1 MVYAVI
7 LGAIRMIFVFWDHD
21 EKALVRTFCDELI
34 NVVVQ
39 EPEELKKGWEATDF
53 TSMEDCKSQ
62 VGYSIMR
69 DEIIALCFGLALQ
82 AHFALVLFTHFK
94 NAELAKSRGGC
105 QPDNNI

>member
-39 EPEELKKGWEATDF
+39 EPEELK
-53 TSMEDCKSQ
+53 
-62 VGYSIMR
+62 
-69 DEIIALCFGLALQ
+69 
-82 AHFALVLFTHFK
+82 
-94 NAELAKSRGGC
+94 
-105 QPDNNI
+105 